1 MISENKENDRKS
13 HKLDDDGGGSSF
25 NWNNLRY
32 RVYNLFERRI
42 MKEFAH
48 FFSDNVL
55 QSRTKSQPGPVIF
68 GEHLV
73 IVLVVIIGLFIVK
86 VKSDLRDKD

>member
-25 NWNNLRY
+25 NWNTKICATESTIYLN
-32 RVYNLFERRI
+32 VI
-42 MKEFAH
+42 MYFK
-48 FFSDNVL
+48 
-55 QSRTKSQPGPVIF
+55 RPVIF
-68 GEHLV
+68 GEHLLLHIFQV

>member
-25 NWNNLRY
+25 NWNTKICATESTIYLN
-32 RVYNLFERRI
+32 VI
-42 MKEFAH
+42 MYFK
-48 FFSDNVL
+48 
-55 QSRTKSQPGPVIF
+55 RPVIF